1 VRRLFKG
8 TGRRLALVAVMALVA
23 AGIGYAAIPD
33 SSGVIHG
40 CYSTKNGALRVI
52 DSAAKCANG
61 EVALNWNQQGPK
73 GDLGATGP
81 QGPKGDTGTTGPQG
95 PKGDTGPA
103 GAKGD
108 PGPAGAQGLKG
119 DAGATGP
126 QGPQGPKGD
135 TGAAGPQGPQGAQ
148 GIVGANGSYQGHVQS
163 PLATTGFN
171 SIAVVGDLV
180 RVTPNAGDRVL
191 VNVSAVFGTKQ
202 PLGAK
207 GLYLGICYRNPAV
220 GGYLRWGNQV
230 TFDTYSGFGPGLA
243 ADANK
248 PLPVNLSMIQDSL
261 TGDTDVGL
269 CYWTTDSNW
278 DQNGSLWT
286 TAVVIH
292 S

>member
-8 TGRRLALVAVMALVA
+8 TGRRLALVALLALVG
-23 AGIGYAAIPD
+23 AGIAYAAIPD
-33 SSGVIHG
+33 SGGVIHG

-61 EVALNWNQQGPK
+61 EVALNWNQQGPR
-73 GDLGATGP
+73 GNPGPTGP
-81 QGPKGDTGTTGPQG
+81 QGPKGDAGAAGPQG
-95 PKGDTGPA
+95 A
-103 GAKGD
+103 
-108 PGPAGAQGLKG
+108 PGPAGAQG
-119 DAGATGP
+119 
-126 QGPQGPKGD
+126 PKGA
-135 TGAAGPQGPQGAQ
+135 TGAAGPQGVAA
-148 GIVGANGSYQGHVQS
+148 ANGSYQGHVQS

-171 SIAVVGDLV
+171 SIAVAGDLV
-180 RVTPNAGDRVL
+180 RVSPNAGDRVL

-202 PLGAK
+202 TLGAK
-207 GLYLGICYRNPAV
+207 GLYLGICYRNPAA

-230 TFDTYSGFGPGLA
+230 TFDTYTGFGPGLA
-243 ADANK
+243 ADMNK
-248 PLPVNLSMIQDSL
+248 PLPVNLSMLQDGL

-269 CYWTTDSNW
+269 CYWTTDSSW